1 MAKSRITSIS
11 SLNMHLAPRSKDLD
25 GAPTLPL
32 PQRPQ
37 DWTFPSHI
45 PLLSQTWKSLGA
57 FTLRRPFRIMTSPL
71 NTPALR
77 LTLPGRSRDYP
88 PCRSPHRP
96 DPLNPLRL
104 PDNTASNCPAC
115 PHRLTVK
122 IPHRRL
128 FLPSRFL
135 SSTGSQGAV
144 SLAWPGLPL
153 EPVAGRPGHARD
165 AAPFKVTSDGF
176 LFLKPEANPPFLPY
190 LLTIFDTVS
199 LLFTLLLDGTLSWLP
214 PCLSG
219 CSFSVRA
226 PPATVQSQFQGLLPR
241 PPSLRT
247 PKTSNRSAFAKFKA
261 PAQIQPLDSRLLHLR
276 VPTWHLHGD
285 GQQASQVR
293 PKPDAQCPPPPASPA
308 AFPTII

>member
-25 GAPTLPL
+25 GALTLLL

-57 FTLRRPFRIMTSPL
+57 FTLRRPFRIMISPL

-88 PCRSPHRP
+88 PCRNPHRP
-96 DPLNPLRL
+96 DPPNPLRL
-104 PDNTASNCPAC
+104 PDNAAPNCPAC

-122 IPHRRL
+122 IPHSRL

-135 SSTGSQGAV
+135 SSTGS
-144 SLAWPGLPL
+144 L
-153 EPVAGRPGHARD
+153 EPVPGRPGHARD

-176 LFLKPEANPPFLPY
+176 LLLNPEANPPSLPY

-226 PPATVQSQFQGLLPR
+226 PPTTVQSQFQGLLSR
-241 PPSLRT
+241 PPSLRA
-247 PKTSNRSAFAKFKA
+247 PKTSNRLAFAKFKA

-276 VPTWHLHGD
+276 VPTWHLHGN

-293 PKPDAQCPPPPASPA
+293 PKPDTQGPPPPASPA